1 MTTGRPHARQGARIV
16 PSPPVPGLPT
26 AGPRR
31 RLAAALGWT
40 TWATCAAG
48 ALLAVGCT
56 RSRTGTPAPATS
68 PALVK
73 VDPAPAASA
82 GDDDENPN
90 LLADA
95 TQAPP
100 IAEGPW
106 RESLRGGRWAEAA
119 ARIRALPEAE
129 QARPEVRLGLGYAA
143 SQLGDAPTVVKT
155 LDGLDATLPVA
166 RGLIV
171 RLRATALAKV
181 GPYEEPA
188 AYFARKK
195 GTGAQLL
202 AALAEEKLGHK
213 EEARRAADRA
223 VSQAHGT
230 TEEAK
235 ARAIRARLAEET
247 GDKATALADVAWIVR
262 NAAGSAEDE
271 PAQASWQ
278 RLDPAAKLTARE
290 HLTRAERLAELSK
303 GEPAGKE
310 VDEAEATNA
319 VTKEGLG
326 KVDFLRAKGR
336 AFYKAR
342 RFKGAHEVLTAAVAA
357 GSKDPEDAFLAAR
370 ALSRDNR
377 DDEAIAAYRAFL
389 KQSPD
394 SEWADEAT
402 YLAARLAML
411 QGRWDEA
418 VSGYE
423 AYAKRF
429 PKGKNKTDA
438 AYERALSLL
447 HTKKAA
453 SAQKTFEGLAA
464 QTNDRVEAARLRELA
479 GVAAERAGDPTKA
492 KALYTD
498 TVKGA
503 PLTFPAM
510 LASARLRQLGAP
522 LPPVIEPGV
531 PGNPTPLDARLP
543 GAVAF
548 LADLGLLAEAEDLL
562 RRGEKELGKAFAPRS
577 AEGLCALYGALDRGS
592 RRFRIGSDAV
602 KLDTLFRAPSAST
615 RWAWECVYPHPY
627 TESVQT
633 AESAQKLPAGF
644 IHAIMRQES
653 AFSPEVV
660 SPAHAVGLLQLL
672 PTTAKSIADRTHT
685 PFEEGSL
692 TQPAVNITLGSQ
704 YMAFLSGI
712 WRGNLALVAASYNA
726 GPKAVSRWL
735 RGSGVRELDL
745 FVAQIPYG
753 ETRAY
758 VGRVMGNFARYA
770 YLTGG
775 DGAVPTVSITIEDG
789 LQAGDDAF

>member
-1 MTTGRPHARQGARIV
+1 MRTGRATHGARCFV
-16 PSPPVPGLPT
+16 W
-26 AGPRR
+26 
-31 RLAAALGWT
+31 AA
-40 TWATCAAG
+40 CS
-48 ALLAVGCT
+48 LLALGCT
-56 RSRTGTPAPATS
+56 RSRTGAPAPATS
-68 PALVK
+68 PALAK
-73 VDPAPAASA
+73 TDPAPATSA

-90 LLADA
+90 LLGDSAK
-95 TQAPP
+95 APP

-106 RESLRGGRWAEAA
+106 RESLRGGRWAEAK
-119 ARIRALPEAE
+119 ARIAALPETE
-129 QARPEVRLGLGYAA
+129 QARPEVRLALGYAA
-143 SQLGDAPTVVKT
+143 SQLEDAPTVVKSLANLET
-155 LDGLDATLPVA
+155 ALPVA
-166 RGLIV
+166 RGLIL
-171 RLRATALAKV
+171 RLRAAALAKV

-195 GTGAQLL
+195 GATAQLL
-202 AALAEEKLGHK
+202 ASFAEEKLGHP
-213 EEARRAADRA
+213 EEARKAADRA
-223 VSQAHGT
+223 VTQARGAN
-230 TEEAK
+230 EEAK
-235 ARAIRARLAEET
+235 ARAVRARLAEAA
-247 GDKATALADVAWIVR
+247 GDSSTALADVSWIVR

-271 PAQASWQ
+271 PAQATWR
-278 RLDPAAKLTARE
+278 RLDPAAKLTAKE
-290 HLTRAERLAELSK
+290 HLSRAERLAELSK

-319 VTKEGLG
+319 TTKEGLT

-336 AFYKAR
+336 AFYKSR
-342 RFKGAHEVLTAAVAA
+342 RFKGAHEALSAAVAQ
-357 GSKDPEDAFLAAR
+357 GSKDAEDAFLAAR

-377 DDEAIAAYRAFL
+377 DEEAIAAYQTFL
-389 KQSPD
+389 KQSPS

-402 YLAARLAML
+402 YLSARLAML
-411 QGRWDEA
+411 LGRWDEA
-418 VSGYE
+418 ITGYE

-447 HTKKAA
+447 HTKKAS

-479 GVAAERAGDPTKA
+479 GVAAERAGDATKA
-492 KALYTD
+492 KALYTE
-498 TVKGA
+498 TIKGA

-510 LASARLRQLGAP
+510 LAAARLRKLDAP
-522 LPPVIEPGV
+522 QPPVIEPGV
-531 PGNPTPLDARLP
+531 PGSPTPLDARLP
-543 GAVAF
+543 GSVAF
-548 LADLGLLAEAEDLL
+548 LADLGLMAEAEDLL
-562 RRGEKELGKAFAPRS
+562 HRGEKEIGKAFAPRS

-627 TESVQT
+627 SEAVQS
-633 AESAQKLPAGF
+633 AEAAQKLPSGF
-644 IHAIMRQES
+644 VHAIMRQES

-660 SPAHAVGLLQLL
+660 SPAQAVGLLQLL
-672 PTTAKSIADRTHT
+672 PSTAKSIAERTHT

-692 TQPAVNITLGSQ
+692 TQPAVNITLGAQ
-704 YMAFLSGI
+704 YMAFLSEI
-712 WRGNLALVAASYNA
+712 WHGNLALLAASYNA

-775 DGAVPTVSITIEDG
+775 DGAVPTVQIPIEEG
-789 LQAGDDAF
+789 LQAGDDSF